1 MGAQGSVIAVQFE
14 EFVPGDSYHIVERNI
29 PEDIARFDL

>member
-1 MGAQGSVIAVQFE
+1 MGAQGSVIAVEFE

-29 PEDIARFDL
+29 QEDIARFDL